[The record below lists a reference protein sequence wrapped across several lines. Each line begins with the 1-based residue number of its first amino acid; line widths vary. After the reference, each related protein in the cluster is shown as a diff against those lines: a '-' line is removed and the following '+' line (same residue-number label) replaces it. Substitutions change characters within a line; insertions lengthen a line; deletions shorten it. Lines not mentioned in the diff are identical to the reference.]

1 MLDRPAQVV
10 HSNYYAEVTMEDCT
24 ACEACVERCQMEAI
38 EVKDTAIVDPDRCIG
53 CGLCVTE
60 CPENAITFKQKAGA
74 DQYVP
79 PKHIYETYLRMARE
93 RGKI

>member
-10 HSNYYAEVTMEDCT
+10 HTNYYAEVNMENCT
-24 ACEACVERCQMEAI
+24 ACEACVDRCQMDAI
-38 EVKDTAIVDPDRCIG
+38 EMEDTARVDPDRCIG

-60 CPENAITFKQKAGA
+60 CPEDAMTLKQKEGT

-79 PKHIYETYLRMARE
+79 PKHTFETYLKMARE
-93 RGKI
+93 RGKV